1 MVMRCPKC
9 GRELDMEGKC
19 SYCSSEETNV
29 RVMTHE
35 EKAEY
40 DGVTIEEPLSKEDI
54 AQNWRRKQSENPHKG
69 IFIRNI
75 NFGSSSWISKITFLL
90 IVAAIIAFVIF
101 IALPIV
107 LIAAGIG
114 VIVWIVLNFLRG

>member
-1 MVMRCPKC
+1 MHCPKC
-9 GRELDMEGKC
+9 GRELDIEGKC
-19 SYCSSEETNV
+19 SYCNSEEMNV
-29 RVMTHE
+29 RVMTPE

-40 DGVTIEEPLSKEDI
+40 DGVTIEEPISKEDV
-54 AQNWRRKQSENPHKG
+54 AKNWRRKQSENPHKG

-75 NFGSSSWISKITFLL
+75 NFGNSNWISKITFILV
-90 IVAAIIAFVIF
+90 IAALIAFVVF

-114 VIVWIVLNFLRG
+114 VIVWIVLNFLRE